1 VIPDEEGN
9 ILKSKRILVVDGHPD
24 ARPGRYLHSLAGAY
38 REGAQAAGHEVRMIT
53 VARLEFPLLR
63 TAQEFA
69 AKPGNAAV
77 QEAQQALVW
86 ADHVVILFPLW
97 LGSMPALLK
106 AFLEQTL
113 RPGFA
118 FAAGTGRG
126 LPRKLL
132 AGRSARIVVTMGMPS
147 LFYRLVYR
155 AHSLKSL
162 ERNILGF
169 CGFKPVRASV
179 IGTVE
184 GMKPAARSAWLEQ
197 MKQLGRRAV

>member
-1 VIPDEEGN
+1 MKP
-9 ILKSKRILVVDGHPD
+9 KRILVLDGHPD
-24 ARPGRYLHSLAGAY
+24 ARAERYVHALAAAY
-38 REGAQAAGHEVRMIT
+38 RKGAEAAGHEVRQIQLAEMT
-53 VARLEFPLLR
+53 FPMLR
-63 TAQEFA
+63 TADEFSDTPDSKA
-69 AKPGNAAV
+69 IL
-77 QEAQQALVW
+77 EAQHSLVW
-86 ADHVVILFPLW
+86 AEHVVILFPLW

-118 FAAGTGRG
+118 FAPGKRGG

-169 CGFKPVRASV
+169 CGMKPIRASV
-179 IGTVE
+179 IGMVE
-184 GMKPAARSAWLEQ
+184 GSAGPRRAWLVR
-197 MKQLGRRAV
+197 MTRLGARAG

>member
-1 VIPDEEGN
+1 MKPR
-9 ILKSKRILVVDGHPD
+9 RILILDGHPD
-24 ARPGRYLHSLAGAY
+24 ERAGRYLHALVAAY
-38 REGAQAAGHEVRMIT
+38 RKGALAAGHEVRVIGL
-53 VARLEFPLLR
+53 AELKFPWLR
-63 TAQEFA
+63 TAEEFA
-69 AKPGNAAV
+69 ATPDAPAV
-77 QEAQQALVW
+77 LEAQQALLW
-86 ADHVVILFPLW
+86 AEHVVILFPLW

-106 AFLEQTL
+106 AFLEQVL

-118 FAAGTGRG
+118 FAAGKGRG

-169 CGFKPVRASV
+169 CGLRPVRASV
-179 IGTVE
+179 IGMVE
-184 GMKPAARSAWLEQ
+184 GMKPKARSTWLER
-197 MKQLGRRAV
+197 MEELGKRAA

>member
-1 VIPDEEGN
+1 MKPG
-9 ILKSKRILVVDGHPD
+9 RILVVDGHPD
-24 ARPGRYLHSLAGAY
+24 ARPGRYVHALASAY
-38 REGAQAAGHEVRMIT
+38 REGAQAAGHEVRTIQL
-53 VARLEFPLLR
+53 AELQFPLLR

-69 AKPGNAAV
+69 ETPSNAVV
-77 QEAQQALVW
+77 QDAQQALVW
-86 ADHVVILFPLW
+86 AEHVVIFFPLW

-113 RPGFA
+113 HPGFA
-118 FAAGTGRG
+118 FAAGTGRS

-197 MKQLGRRAV
+197 MKQLGQRAV

>member
-1 VIPDEEGN
+1 MSNVIA
-9 ILKSKRILVVDGHPD
+9 KRILVLDGHPD
-24 ARPGRYLHSLAGAY
+24 ARGGRYLHALAAAY
-38 REGAQAAGHEVRMIT
+38 RKGAQDAGHEVQTIEL
-53 VARLEFPLLR
+53 AKLEFPLLR
-63 TAQEFA
+63 TAEEFA
-69 AKPGNAAV
+69 GRPEAPV
-77 QEAQQALVW
+77 VLEAQQALVW
-86 ADHVVILFPLW
+86 AEHVVILFPLW

-106 AFLEQTL
+106 AFLEQVL

-118 FAAGTGRG
+118 FAPGKGRG

-169 CGFKPVRASV
+169 CGLHPVRASV
-179 IGTVE
+179 IGMVE
-184 GMKPAARSAWLEQ
+184 GMSAKARRGWLER
-197 MKQLGRRAV
+197 MAKLGRRAA